1 MSGVPWSTAD
11 DERLRALAR
20 SGLSV
25 GEIAK
30 QMRRNASSVRTRAT
44 AIKIAVARDRKPP
57 NKASPSERLNAA
69 KASASAAARIATVW
83 AKGK

>member
-30 QMRRNASSVRTRAT
+30 QMQRNASSVRTRAV
-44 AIKIAVARDRKPP
+44 AMKIAIARDRKPS
-57 NKASPSERLNAA
+57 KASPSERLNAA
-69 KASASAAARIATVW
+69 KASASAATRIAM
-83 AKGK
+83 AK